1 MSMRTCSL
9 TFFLLKIT
17 CVFSSDKNIETIGQL
32 AEELKRYVELQKR
45 GLQIDFV
52 SKLSQL
58 AAAVVVGA
66 IVFLLSGLAL
76 IFLSMMAASAITAW
90 TGSQTA
96 AYALVV
102 LFYVV
107 VGVVVLA
114 NRRKWI
120 MVPLV
125 NFLAGLFLTDKN
137 EK

>member
-1 MSMRTCSL
+1 M
-9 TFFLLKIT
+9 
-17 CVFSSDKNIETIGQL
+17 FSSDKNIETIGQL
-32 AEELKRYVELQKR
+32 AEELKHYVELQKR

-58 AAAVVVGA
+58 AAAVVIGA

-76 IFLSMMAASAITAW
+76 IFLSMMAASAIAAW

-96 AYALVV
+96 GYALVV

-107 VGVVVLA
+107 VGAVVLL

-125 NFLAGLFLTDKN
+125 NFLAQLFLGGKKD
-137 EK
+137 E

>member
-1 MSMRTCSL
+1 M
-9 TFFLLKIT
+9 
-17 CVFSSDKNIETIGQL
+17 FSSDKNIETIEQL

-58 AAAVVVGA
+58 AAAVVIGA

-76 IFLSMMAASAITAW
+76 IFLSMMAASAIAAW

-96 AYALVV
+96 GYALVV

-107 VGVVVLA
+107 VGAVVLL

-125 NFLAGLFLTDKN
+125 NFLAQLFLGGKKD
-137 EK
+137 E